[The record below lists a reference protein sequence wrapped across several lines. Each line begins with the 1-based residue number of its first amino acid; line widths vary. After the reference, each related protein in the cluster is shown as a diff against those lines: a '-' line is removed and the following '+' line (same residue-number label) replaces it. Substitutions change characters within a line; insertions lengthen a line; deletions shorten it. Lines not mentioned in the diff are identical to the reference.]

1 MGNCKT
7 LAGCK
12 EIHSECHTQGDDGD
26 EDDDGGSQTL
36 VVLYL
41 LYPRCNLSIL
51 YIATHLYLHRGD
63 QRSEAHNMSSFSF
76 MLSSQAYFFIH
87 QLEIW
92 FSMLQSK

>member
-51 YIATHLYLHRGD
+51 YIATH
-63 QRSEAHNMSSFSF
+63 
-76 MLSSQAYFFIH
+76 
-87 QLEIW
+87 
-92 FSMLQSK
+92 